1 MISEQEKTIS
11 IHLLKPAEVSRVL
24 NVSKST
30 VYRMLKS
37 GDLPSL
43 EVGFSKRVH
52 PDDLDHFINECRK
65 PLVAQID

>member
-1 MISEQEKTIS
+1 MRNERKKSIS
-11 IHLLKPAEVSRVL
+11 IHLLKPVEVSRVL

-52 PDDLDHFINECRK
+52 PDDLDHFIEECRK
-65 PLVAQID
+65 PLAAQID